1 MKAKLYI
8 SRENLKYN
16 IEYIKNRIG
25 KRRKIIA
32 MVKANAY
39 GIGDIIISKELQE
52 LGITD
57 FGVAN
62 IEEALR
68 IRKSGVEG
76 MILITSVVKLEEVEQ
91 AIKNNISMSVSE
103 IDNIEQINDIA
114 SDLGVIANIH
124 IKVDT
129 GMTRLGFSIDD
140 IIEVFNKITEM
151 KNINI
156 QGIYTHLSCADNDRE
171 YTYNQILEFK
181 QVVEKLKKTN
191 EFEYIHILNSDGT
204 EYYADDVD
212 FDTHVRVGIIMYGY
226 CSKNT
231 RPILKLT
238 APILYINN
246 VKKYVKVGYCGIHI
260 AKPNDKIAVVKI
272 GYADGIPR
280 MLSNKI
286 KVSINNVKCQQVGN
300 ICMDMM
306 MIDATRVNN
315 IKPNDEA
322 IIWDYT
328 DDLQNIAK
336 LSNRIVYEVISSLGN
351 RIERIVE

>member
-156 QGIYTHLSCADNDRE
+156 QGIYILICHVQIMIENTHIIR
-171 YTYNQILEFK
+171 YLEFK
-181 QVVEKLKKTN
+181 QVVEKLKKLH

-238 APILYINN
+238 APILYI
-246 VKKYVKVGYCGIHI
+246 I
-260 AKPNDKIAVVKI
+260 
-272 GYADGIPR
+272 
-280 MLSNKI
+280 M
-286 KVSINNVKCQQVGN
+286 
-300 ICMDMM
+300 
-306 MIDATRVNN
+306 
-315 IKPNDEA
+315 
-322 IIWDYT
+322 
-328 DDLQNIAK
+328 
-336 LSNRIVYEVISSLGN
+336 
-351 RIERIVE
+351 